1 MSIPVSF
8 QDSKCPSLPV
18 SFRVCTSISVT
29 FQDLKPIPVSFQ
41 DFTSIPASFQGSKCP
56 LLCSR
61 GMAGALTP
69 QLLDEKVDV
78 NGTTFLEA
86 ANAASYGGTSHQ
98 ACCFSFKLT
107 C

>member
-1 MSIPVSF
+1 MSYKFRSYVTSPGEL
-8 QDSKCPSLPV
+8 SKVLCP
-18 SFRVCTSISVT
+18 F
-29 FQDLKPIPVSFQ
+29 
-41 DFTSIPASFQGSKCP
+41 
-56 LLCSR
+56 LCSR

-86 ANAASYGGTSHQ
+86 ANAAGYGGTSHQ
-98 ACCFSFKLT
+98 ACCFSFKLN